1 MSFQSRARA
10 IADLVSSL
18 DLHFLLVSSSSSSRS
33 PTSTPRALSVIQ
45 TLHTHSYGN
54 AVSSIKGNTTGLYDT
69 STSALGQ
76 NKGLRQFYR
85 FGLYRKLSSSI
96 VAAFSPC
103 RNVCSTTLNARG
115 LWLPKGWRQGCLQ
128 LDHLRLP
135 HGPHGGFALGHP

>member
-1 MSFQSRARA
+1 MSYWSRARA

-18 DLHFLLVSSSSSSRS
+18 DLHFLLVSSSSLSRAAI
-33 PTSTPRALSVIQ
+33 STYLVLSVTS

-85 FGLYRKLSSSI
+85 FGLYRKLSSGRVFVLAVSI
-96 VAAFSPC
+96 RVVP
-103 RNVCSTTLNARG
+103 R
-115 LWLPKGWRQGCLQ
+115 
-128 LDHLRLP
+128 
-135 HGPHGGFALGHP
+135 